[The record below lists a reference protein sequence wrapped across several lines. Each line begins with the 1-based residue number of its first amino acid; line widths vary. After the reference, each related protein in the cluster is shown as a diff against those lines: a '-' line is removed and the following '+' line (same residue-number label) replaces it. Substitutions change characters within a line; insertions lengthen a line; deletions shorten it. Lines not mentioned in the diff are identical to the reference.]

1 MGRLLL
7 VLGLTTLAL
16 PARAFTFDSRL
27 SDGCHERITL
37 RALERAGWPGG
48 ESPGPLTDVDRRA
61 LTELPFALPEES
73 RDAWSLALVLGVR
86 DPDLGGASPRDL
98 PALNTI
104 HNDHDAQDEH
114 CLRAPE
120 QDGPEG
126 DASALEA
133 CRAFILAETDA
144 ALGEVDR
151 LDLDET
157 RPVTVTLAFSGE
169 LTLPVRRFAFH
180 AGRALH
186 ALEDSYA
193 HTFRGPE
200 VGPVRHVLNFV
211 DHARAHDYTE
221 RRDGHA
227 HLAALD
233 LCEVDDDEALVRTGP
248 RVEAAVRAAGD
259 YLAALA
265 DPVGG
270 RAGRRARVEALL
282 TQVLA
287 YEPGCTAD
295 NRWCEAPEARVDQGC
310 GCSVASGVRDS
321 RDTPGSHDRPG
332 VGWLVLLVGLVVLRS
347 ARAPSRRGTSGP
359 GSGPRRGR
367 VLLPLL
373 FAALIAPSMEARGQD
388 HDTRDASTATTTG
401 SAALTAP
408 GDVTAMAPGAGHAPP
423 TTTSSAGLS
432 HTELEKPPSEGKGDV
447 SLYLA
452 AGGALDEAAL
462 AGSVGLR
469 WQWSQDFTLGLD
481 VELNP
486 WISLD
491 AGRVSPGTLNTYA
504 TLVYRWWSIGDV
516 DLRLTAHAG
525 LSVLLFDLVGADAGA
540 VGPYLGLSLLGVSL
554 RVTDHLVL
562 VLDPA
567 DLALPIPNLSGVP
580 FYRRQYRVTIGLQ
593 WSP

>member
-1 MGRLLL
+1 MERVLL
-7 VLGLTTLAL
+7 VLGLVVVA
-16 PARAFTFDSRL
+16 PSAWAFTFDSQL
-27 SDGCHERITL
+27 SEGCHERITL

-48 ESPGPLTDVDRRA
+48 ESPGPLTDLDRRA
-61 LTELPFALPEES
+61 LADLPFALPDDR
-73 RDAWSLALVLGVR
+73 RDGWSLALVLGVR

-104 HNDHDAQDEH
+104 HNDQDAQDEH
-114 CLRAPE
+114 CLRAPAH
-120 QDGPEG
+120 DGPAG
-126 DASALEA
+126 DAAALEA

-144 ALGEVDR
+144 ALGEAEA
-151 LDLDET
+151 LELDET

-169 LTLPVRRFAFH
+169 LALPVRRFAFH

-193 HTFRGPE
+193 HTFRGPD

-211 DHARAHDYTE
+211 DHARAHDYDE
-221 RRDGHA
+221 ARDGHA

-233 LCEVDDDEALVRTGP
+233 LCEVDDDEALARTGP
-248 RVEAAVRAAGD
+248 RVEAAVRAASD

-282 TQVLA
+282 SRVLA
-287 YEPGCTAD
+287 HEPRCTAD
-295 NRWCEAPEARVDQGC
+295 NRWCEAPEARLEQGC
-310 GCSVASGVRDS
+310 GCATSQ
-321 RDTPGSHDRPG
+321 PGPRG
-332 VGWLVLLVGLVVLRS
+332 AGELVLLMGLVVVLRS
-347 ARAPSRRGTSGP
+347 RRELVGRALRRV
-359 GSGPRRGR
+359 R
-367 VLLPLL
+367 VHRALSALA
-373 FAALIAPSMEARGQD
+373 FVALIGLSSSARGQD
-388 HDTRDASTATTTG
+388 HDVPIASATTTTTG
-401 SAALTAP
+401 GAFASAT
-408 GDVTAMAPGAGHAPP
+408 H
-423 TTTSSAGLS
+423 TSSAGLS
-432 HTELEKPPSEGKGDV
+432 QARLEKPPSEGAGDV

-452 AGGALDEAAL
+452 AGAALDEAAL
-462 AGSVGLR
+462 AGNVGLR

-486 WISLD
+486 WLSLD
-491 AGRVSPGTLNTYA
+491 AGRVAPGTFNTYL

-516 DLRLTAHAG
+516 DLRLTGHAG

-567 DLALPIPNLSGVP
+567 DLALPIPNLAGVP

>member
-1 MGRLLL
+1 MGRVLL
-7 VLGLTTLAL
+7 VLGLMTLAL

-61 LTELPFALPEES
+61 LTELPFELPEAS

-126 DASALEA
+126 DAAALEA

-144 ALGEVDR
+144 ALGEVER
-151 LDLDET
+151 LDLDEA

-248 RVEAAVRAAGD
+248 RVEAAVVAAGD

-265 DPVGG
+265 DPIGG

-282 TQVLA
+282 TRVLA

-310 GCSVASGVRDS
+310 GCSASDVRES
-321 RDTPGSHDRPG
+321 RDRSGA
-332 VGWLVLLVGLVVLRS
+332 GWLWLLVGLVVIRS
-347 ARAPSRRGTSGP
+347 ARAASRPKTPRP
-359 GSGPRRGR
+359 GSGPRQIRA
-367 VLLPLL
+367 LLPLVL
-373 FAALIAPSMEARGQD
+373 AAVIAPSSSTHAQD
-388 HDTRDASTATTTG
+388 HDARDTGTATTTTMG
-401 SAALTAP
+401 SAALTSH
-408 GDVTAMAPGAGHAPP
+408 GDVTANAPGVGITPP
-423 TTTSSAGLS
+423 TATSSAGLS
-432 HTELEKPPSEGKGDV
+432 QGDLEKPPSEGKGDV

-491 AGRVSPGTLNTYA
+491 AGRVSPGTFNTYA

>member
-1 MGRLLL
+1 LLL

-48 ESPGPLTDVDRRA
+48 ERPGPLTDVDRRA

-104 HNDHDAQDEH
+104 HNDQDAQDEH
-114 CLRAPE
+114 CLRAPD
-120 QDGPEG
+120 QDGPAG
-126 DASALEA
+126 DAAALEA

-144 ALGEVDR
+144 ALGEVER
-151 LDLDET
+151 LDLDEA

-169 LTLPVRRFAFH
+169 LTMPVRRFAFH

-233 LCEVDDDEALVRTGP
+233 LCEVDDDEALIRTGP
-248 RVEAAVRAAGD
+248 RVEAAVRAASD

-270 RAGRRARVEALL
+270 RAGRRARVEVLL
-282 TQVLA
+282 ARVLA

-295 NRWCEAPEARVDQGC
+295 NRWCEAPEARADQGC
-310 GCSVASGVRDS
+310 SCSASTARN
-321 RDTPGSHDRPG
+321 TPHALDAHPRTGAS
-332 VGWLVLLVGLVVLRS
+332 WLVLLVGLVII
-347 ARAPSRRGTSGP
+347 RASRATSRP
-359 GSGPRRGR
+359 TSGPRRAPA
-367 VLLPLL
+367 LLPLV
-373 FAALIAPSMEARGQD
+373 FAVLIAPSTEARGED
-388 HDTRDASTATTTG
+388 HDAPDTSTTTTG
-401 SAALTAP
+401 AT
-408 GDVTAMAPGAGHAPP
+408 PP
-423 TTTSSAGLS
+423 TATSSAGLS

-491 AGRVSPGTLNTYA
+491 AGRVSPGTFNTYA